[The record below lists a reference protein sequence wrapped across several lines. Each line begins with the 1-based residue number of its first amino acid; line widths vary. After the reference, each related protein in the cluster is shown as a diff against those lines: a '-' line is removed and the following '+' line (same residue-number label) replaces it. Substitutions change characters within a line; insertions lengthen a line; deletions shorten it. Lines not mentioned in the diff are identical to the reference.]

1 MPFSISSFKRLN
13 CSQCALATWNYFD
26 TELLR
31 LLLAMHELAVGH
43 TDGNKEIDVLLSTTI
58 YRYFVWKEH
67 QSYGLALQ
75 VNTKC

>member
-1 MPFSISSFKRLN
+1 MPLNISSFKRLN
-13 CSQCALATWNYFD
+13 CSKCVDLATWNYFD

-58 YRYFVWKEH
+58 YRYFVWKQNINH
-67 QSYGLALQ
+67 TAWR
-75 VNTKC
+75 CR